1 MFKILQKLNFSKINL
16 KTKFPLLISGFM
28 LNAHLKQ
35 NFSIARL
42 LEQRYFVRIINDKDF
57 EDLKKSYMKELEDA
71 QSVQVE
77 LRNNQLT
84 KDKFNELFELL
95 SKTNKEEMHIDL
107 SSTTLDDKN
116 VEALTTCIKNLK
128 LKNLSLHL
136 SNIKLSDDQ
145 YEKVMKSLEG
155 MKSLK
160 ILHLEMENV
169 NLNNKKRKRIES
181 LIESLP
187 DLTHVSINLRN
198 NNISEED
205 ANYMNR
211 LLNRFAVRH
220 FFF

>member
-1 MFKILQKLNFSKINL
+1 
-16 KTKFPLLISGFM
+16 
-28 LNAHLKQ
+28 
-35 NFSIARL
+35 
-42 LEQRYFVRIINDKDF
+42 
-57 EDLKKSYMKELEDA
+57 
-71 QSVQVE
+71 
-77 LRNNQLT
+77 
-84 KDKFNELFELL
+84 
-95 SKTNKEEMHIDL
+95 MHIDL

-205 ANYMNR
+205 ANYMNS